1 MPGLTLAGDGQGGT
15 LYAHKSCLCLPLLLL
30 YGIVFGKVFLTESI
44 LPAHLDPAA
53 ILFPGIHEHEPAYPG
68 SRPRLGL
75 ALDWLDQGIR
85 KMRQKRKKH
94 TTARIPRSSPTR
106 VLIRRFSA

>member
-15 LYAHKSCLCLPLLLL
+15 LYAHKSCLWLPLLLL

-44 LPAHLDPAA
+44 PPAHLNLVDL
-53 ILFPGIHEHEPAYPG
+53 LFPGIHEHEPAYPG

-75 ALDWLDQGIR
+75 GL
-85 KMRQKRKKH
+85 
-94 TTARIPRSSPTR
+94 
-106 VLIRRFSA
+106 